1 MPKVGRPAPI
11 VSRHF
16 PAVLCA
22 VNVGLANLSIWR
34 QWIDNFNLADVQFC
48 NERLTSRCNRGF
60 LPLTLNARF
69 RILYPTERQKRDNQ
83 ACTDSKNQSPYSVIH
98 INCL

>member
-1 MPKVGRPAPI
+1 MSASVPGVTVPGVSGADVSGAAGGQFKRLCAMPVVKGGATSLHRPAPEPRS
-11 VSRHF
+11 SR
-16 PAVLCA
+16 
-22 VNVGLANLSIWR
+22 I
-34 QWIDNFNLADVQFC
+34 
-48 NERLTSRCNRGF
+48 